1 LYIRGDWVTL
11 AATMPYTGWLWQF
24 LNWMSLPIL
33 AVVAGILVWRT
44 LHREF
49 PLFFWFLLVTE
60 GVGVLRFVA
69 QFGTS
74 RTYARV
80 YWISDLAIMI
90 FNFLAVYELFVSRLF
105 PRFYRIKVYRFLFA
119 AAASSVI
126 FVGWLTALQSSSG
139 TSVLLVEGRVL
150 DFVVVAMLAFLVAL
164 MLLMGREWKKYD
176 FGIAFGFAINAA
188 ASLITSATWVRTR
201 YQPTSIDQL
210 PLIAFDVSCLIWL
223 VTFWRP
229 QKRVEFPPAEQL
241 DREMLHQARTW
252 ETLLKDWLTPG
263 KSKR

>member
-1 LYIRGDWVTL
+1 
-11 AATMPYTGWLWQF
+11 MPHTGWLWQF
-24 LNWMSLPIL
+24 LSWMSLPIL

-49 PLFFWFLLVTE
+49 PLFFWFVLVIE
-60 GVGVLRFVA
+60 AVGLLRFVA

-74 RTYARV
+74 RTYTYV
-80 YWISDLAIMI
+80 YWITDLALMI
-90 FNFLAVYELFVSRLF
+90 FNFLAVYELFASRLF
-105 PRFYRIKVYRFLFA
+105 PRFYRIKLYRFLFT
-119 AAASSVI
+119 AAASGVI
-126 FVGWLTALQSSSG
+126 FVGWLTALQSSRG
-139 TSVLLVEGRVL
+139 APALLIEARVL

-176 FGIAFGFAINAA
+176 FGIAFGLAINAA

-201 YQPTSIDQL
+201 YHPTVIDQL

-223 VTFWRP
+223 ITFWKP
-229 QKRVEFPPAEQL
+229 EKRAQLLQAEEL
-241 DREMLHQARTW
+241 DQAMLHQARTW
-252 ETLLKDWLTPG
+252 ETLLKDWLTPQ